1 MERRCKFMENCPQLM
16 FNSAYRDASGIN
28 TTEMRTT
35 LLQIMLK
42 EVSTFCQQ
50 TTQWSDVHQVQ
61 IHKCIHC
68 ICYIIYQH

>member
-1 MERRCKFMENCPQLM
+1 MENCPQLM
-16 FNSAYRDASGIN
+16 FSSTYRDASGIN
-28 TTEMRTT
+28 TTKMRTT

-42 EVSTFCQQ
+42 EVSTFFQQ

>member
-1 MERRCKFMENCPQLM
+1 MENCPQLM
-16 FNSAYRDASGIN
+16 FSSTYRDASGIN

-61 IHKCIHC
+61 IQIYTLHLLY
-68 ICYIIYQH
+68 YISTLE